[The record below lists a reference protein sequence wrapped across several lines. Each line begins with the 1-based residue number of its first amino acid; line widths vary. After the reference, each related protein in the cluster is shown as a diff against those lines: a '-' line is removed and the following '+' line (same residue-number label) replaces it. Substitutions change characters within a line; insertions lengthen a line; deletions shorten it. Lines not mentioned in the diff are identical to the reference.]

1 LAPLDRLL
9 QPRLLTLVPLQTLE
23 FLVRVSLLGYE
34 LHEYIFIEIRMNH
47 HPLSPFSSH
56 CIIIGAGELK
66 SSQPPDSVESDAKR
80 NRAGDAK
87 SPRHRAQSEASER
100 RLHSSN
106 LNNDSRT
113 CKMAL
118 WAPLTLCRFSDRAIM
133 HSGLRSSLR
142 SLR

>member
-1 LAPLDRLL
+1 
-9 QPRLLTLVPLQTLE
+9 
-23 FLVRVSLLGYE
+23 
-34 LHEYIFIEIRMNH
+34 LHEYVMRWILRITSDLH
-47 HPLSPFSSH
+47 SH
-56 CIIIGAGELK
+56 LIVRCLER
-66 SSQPPDSVESDAKR
+66 DAKR